1 MSNHRTPGRRT
12 FLAQGASLIG
22 GLAAASAILPGA
34 ARAQAG
40 KLRVGVMLPFT
51 GTFAQIGA
59 NNANGFRMALQEQNF
74 KLGGRDVEIITL
86 DDQADPSKG
95 VENANKL
102 VQREKVDVLVGT
114 VHSGVQMA
122 VQKVARD
129 SGVLNIIPNAG
140 LNAATRS
147 LCLPNVFRT
156 SFSNWQPGAALGSAL
171 VSRGIKR
178 VVWISWKY
186 AAGDETF
193 EGFQESFEKAGGTLI
208 KSIGVPFPSVEFQAQ
223 LSEIAALRP
232 DAVVAY
238 FSGGGAAKFINDY
251 AAAGM
256 HGKIPLWGPG
266 FLTEGVLDAVGSD
279 AEGIMTTLHYS
290 EGLDTPRNRQFRLNY
305 AKIFKSQPDVYAVHG
320 YDAGQLLIQGAGAV
334 NGDLSNKATL
344 YKALES
350 AVIDSPRGRF
360 SMSKAHNPVQDIYLN
375 QVVGKETRLVGIASK
390 ALADPATGC
399 KPGGA

>member
-1 MSNHRTPGRRT
+1 MKHHTHARRT
-12 FLAQGASLIG
+12 FLAQGASLIT
-22 GLAAASAILPGA
+22 GLAASVAALPIA
-34 ARAQAG
+34 AHAQG
-40 KLRVGVMLPFT
+40 KKLKVGVMLPFT
-51 GTFAQIGA
+51 GTFAQIGTSV
-59 NNANGFRMALQEQNF
+59 ANGLRMALQEHGN
-74 KLGGRDVEIITL
+74 KLGGRDVELITL

-95 VENANKL
+95 IENANKL
-102 VQREKVDVLVGT
+102 VHREKVDALVGT

-156 SFSNWQPGAALGSAL
+156 SFSNWQPGAALGSTL
-171 VSRGIKR
+171 VSRGLKR
-178 VVWISWKY
+178 AVWITWKY

-223 LSEIAALRP
+223 ISEIAALKP
-232 DAVVAY
+232 DVVVAY
-238 FSGGGAAKFINDY
+238 FSGGGAAKFIRDY
-251 AAAGM
+251 AAAGLRE
-256 HGKIPLWGPG
+256 KIPLWGPG

-290 EGLDTPRNRQFRLNY
+290 DGLDTARNRQFRLDY
-305 AKIFKSQPDVYAVHG
+305 AKLYKGPPDVYSVHG
-320 YDAGQLLIQGAGAV
+320 YDAGQLLLQGAKAV
-334 NGDLSNKATL
+334 TGDFSNKPAL

-360 SMSKAHNPVQDIYLN
+360 SMNRAHNPVQDFYLN
-375 QVVGKETRLVGIASK
+375 QVVGKENRLVGIAVK
-390 ALADPATGC
+390 ALGDPATGC
-399 KPGGA
+399 KLVAA

>member
-1 MSNHRTPGRRT
+1 MNRCTPERRT
-12 FLAQGASLIG
+12 FLVQGASLIG
-22 GLAAASAILPGA
+22 GLAVSSAMLPMA
-34 ARAQAG
+34 ARAQGA

-51 GTFAQIGA
+51 GTFAQIGT
-59 NNANGFRMALQEQNF
+59 NNANGLRMALQEQNF
-74 KLGGRDVEIITL
+74 RIGGREVELITL

-95 VENANKL
+95 IENANKL
-102 VQREKVDVLVGT
+102 VQREKVDVLIGT

-156 SFSNWQPGAALGSAL
+156 SFSNWQPGAALGPAL
-171 VSRGIKR
+171 VSRGFKR
-178 VVWISWKY
+178 VVWIAWKY

-193 EGFQESFEKAGGTLI
+193 EGFQETFEKAGGTLI
-208 KSIGVPFPSVEFQAQ
+208 KTMGVPFPSVEFQAQ
-223 LSEIAALRP
+223 LSEIAALKP

-238 FSGGGAAKFINDY
+238 FSGGGAAKFIKDY
-251 AAAGM
+251 AAAGLR
-256 HGKIPLWGPG
+256 GKIPLWGPG

-290 EGLDTPRNRQFRLNY
+290 EGLDSPRNRQFRLNY
-305 AKIFKSQPDVYAVHG
+305 AKLYKSQPDVYAVHG
-320 YDAGQLLIQGAGAV
+320 YDAGQLLIQGIRAV
-334 NGDLSNKATL
+334 NGDLSNKPAL
-344 YKALES
+344 YNALEN

-360 SMSKAHNPVQDIYLN
+360 SMSKAHNPIQDFYLN
-375 QVVGKETRLVGIASK
+375 QVVGKETRLVATASK

-399 KPGGA
+399 KLIGA

>member
-1 MSNHRTPGRRT
+1 MNHRTPGRRT
-12 FLAQGASLIG
+12 FLVQGASLIS
-22 GLAAASAILPGA
+22 GLAASGAALPIA
-34 ARAQAG
+34 ARAQG
-40 KLRVGVMLPFT
+40 TKLKVGVMLPFT
-51 GTFAQIGA
+51 GTFAQIGT
-59 NNANGFRMALQEQNF
+59 NVANGLRMALQEQSN
-74 KLGGRDVEIITL
+74 KLGGRDVELITL

-95 VENANKL
+95 IENANKL
-102 VQREKVDVLVGT
+102 VQREKVDALIGT

-171 VSRGIKR
+171 VSRGFKR
-178 VVWISWKY
+178 AVWITWKY

-193 EGFQESFEKAGGTLI
+193 EGFQESFENAGGSLI

-223 LSEIAALRP
+223 ISEIAALKP
-232 DAVVAY
+232 DVVVAY
-238 FSGGGAAKFINDY
+238 FSGGGAAKFIRDY
-251 AAAGM
+251 AAAGLR
-256 HGKIPLWGPG
+256 GKIPLWGPG
-266 FLTEGVLDAVGSD
+266 FLTEGVLEAVGSD

-290 EGLDTPRNRQFRLNY
+290 AGLDSPRNRQFRRDYDKLY
-305 AKIFKSQPDVYAVHG
+305 KSQPDVYSVHG
-320 YDAGQLLIQGAGAV
+320 YDAGQLLLQGVKAV
-334 NGDLSNKATL
+334 NGDFSNKPAL

-360 SMSKAHNPVQDIYLN
+360 SMSKAHNPVQDFYLN
-375 QVVGKETRLVGIASK
+375 QVVGKENRLVGVAAK
-390 ALADPATGC
+390 ALADPAAGC
-399 KPGGA
+399 KLSAG

>member
-1 MSNHRTPGRRT
+1 MSHRTPGRRT
-12 FLAQGASLIG
+12 FLVQGASLIS
-22 GLAAASAILPGA
+22 GLAASGAALPIA
-34 ARAQAG
+34 ARAQG
-40 KLRVGVMLPFT
+40 TKLKVGVMLPFT
-51 GTFAQIGA
+51 GTFAQIGT
-59 NNANGFRMALQEQNF
+59 NVANGLRMALHEQSN
-74 KLGGRDVEIITL
+74 KLGGRDVELITL

-95 VENANKL
+95 IENANKL
-102 VQREKVDVLVGT
+102 VQREKVDALIGT

-171 VSRGIKR
+171 VSRGFKR
-178 VVWISWKY
+178 AVWITWKY

-223 LSEIAALRP
+223 ISEIAALKP
-232 DAVVAY
+232 DVVVAY
-238 FSGGGAAKFINDY
+238 FSGGGAAKFIRDY
-251 AAAGM
+251 AAAGLR
-256 HGKIPLWGPG
+256 GKIPLWGPG
-266 FLTEGVLDAVGSD
+266 FLTEGVLEAVGSD

-290 EGLDTPRNRQFRLNY
+290 DGLDSPRNRQFRLDY
-305 AKIFKSQPDVYAVHG
+305 AKLYKSQPDVYSVHG
-320 YDAGQLLIQGAGAV
+320 YDAGLLLLQGAKAV
-334 NGDLSNKATL
+334 NGDFSNKPAL
-344 YKALES
+344 YRALES

-360 SMSKAHNPVQDIYLN
+360 SMSKAHNPVQDFYLN
-375 QVVGKETRLVGIASK
+375 QVVGKENRPVGVAAK

-399 KPGGA
+399 KLSAG